1 MDGGGFAAFTAYQ
14 CIEEASCV
22 APFIIRQINTGAD
35 RGLPHAI
42 GGKICVHKNSLLY
55 ILLMTLYVIFSM
67 SRLHHLAS
75 SNDVTTLLQVIY
87 QLFVAPFSKPKNT
100 MGRDYNGQQLTCAN
114 KPSCTVH
121 SDDSFQFAAVAHLL
135 QKWAIC
141 APLISDPSCLVF

>member
-1 MDGGGFAAFTAYQ
+1 M
-14 CIEEASCV
+14 C
-22 APFIIRQINTGAD
+22 
-35 RGLPHAI
+35 
-42 GGKICVHKNSLLY
+42 
-55 ILLMTLYVIFSM
+55 
-67 SRLHHLAS
+67 RLHHLAS

-135 QKWAIC
+135 QKMGHLRT
-141 APLISDPSCLVF
+141 PLSKITSTGEIEQRFRLN